1 MTTWTKRTT
10 QYSSPAINSDSEVIN
25 TITATLD
32 GYGATPSWDN
42 RDGENTSWK
51 SGISPWETD
60 YFPWLADSLPW
71 QRGVITTN
79 WTKR

>member
-1 MTTWTKRTT
+1 MTWTKRTSEYVSPDIDT
-10 QYSSPAINSDSEVIN
+10 DSSVIN
-25 TITATLD
+25 NVSATID

-42 RDGENTSWK
+42 RDGETTSWK
-51 SGISPWETD
+51 AEDSPWNAD
-60 YFPWLADSLPW
+60 YYPWLETSYPW